1 MWPVVD
7 DDGKLEYWDVHDPE
21 DPHGEGDPVEEGFG
35 TMVEAKRFIRKRVK
49 DDAFLRGVELATFRM
64 GGQ

>member
-21 DPHGEGDPVEEGFG
+21 DPHGEGDPVAEGFR
-35 TMVEAKRFIRKRVK
+35 TKAQAKQYIYERRKNEAFM
-49 DDAFLRGVELATFRM
+49 RGLELALLKM
-64 GGQ
+64 GDR